1 MTPEKRIQNAIV
13 KYLNDLAKAGMPV
26 FVERRNA
33 GGFSYK
39 KGIPDLYAVVDG
51 MHLEIEVKTLDG
63 ELEPLQEKYR
73 LKCERL
79 RIPWVCATCVEDV
92 QEIVEKRLIKRFLED
107 KIW

>member
-39 KGIPDLYAVVDG
+39 KGIPDLYAVVNG
-51 MHLEIEVKTLDG
+51 MHLEIEVKTPEG
-63 ELEPLQEKYR
+63 ELEPLQETYR
-73 LKCERL
+73 RKCERL
-79 RIPWVCATCVEDV
+79 RMPWVCATCVDD
-92 QEIVEKRLIKRFLED
+92 IKPFVETQLLKFALGGH
-107 KIW
+107 